1 MDVIY
6 GINPVTEALKM
17 KSCQILKIAVARDAG
32 KEPVQGILALAAE
45 KRIPV
50 AFLEKRELEKLAGRR
65 SHQGIVGLCK
75 PFAYADLDRI
85 IEGRHQNLRPC
96 LLLLLDG
103 ITDPQNLGALIR
115 TAHCFGVNGVVLP
128 VNRSASVNAAVVKAS
143 AGAVLYT
150 PVARIANMARTLDD
164 LKKKGFWIYGA
175 DAASG
180 QDMNDAS
187 YRGDVGLVMGSEGE
201 GLRSIVRSKC
211 DFLLSIPMKGK
222 IDSLNVS
229 VAAGILLND
238 IHQKWDSREG
248 AE

>member
-6 GINPVTEALKM
+6 GINPVTEALKLEP
-17 KSCQILKIAVARDAG
+17 CRILRIAVCRDAG
-32 KEPVQGILALAAE
+32 KEPVQRILALAAE
-45 KRIPV
+45 KSIPV
-50 AFLEKRELEKLAGRR
+50 AFYEKRDLERLAGHR
-65 SHQGIVGLCK
+65 SHQGIVGLCR

-85 IEGRHQNLRPC
+85 IEGRHQTFRRC

-103 ITDPQNLGALIR
+103 ITDPQNLGALVR
-115 TAHCFGVNGVVLP
+115 TAHCFGVHAVVLP
-128 VNRSASVNAAVVKAS
+128 GNRTASVNAAVVKAS

-175 DAASG
+175 DATSD

-187 YRGDVGLVMGSEGE
+187 YQGDVGLVMGSEGK

-238 IHQKWDSREG
+238 IHQKWDSQEG